1 MARRTEAG
9 NAGTRSGKS
18 AARPSSRNA
27 GRRTDSPGARAPE
40 RHKNFY
46 DYSLVFAVVFLTAF
60 GLLMIYSSSSYMAQ
74 INPRTNDAAFY
85 LKRQGMIAL
94 GGFVLMVI
102 ISLMDYHWILKCS
115 KFAYALSYVLMI
127 AVMIVGKEVNGK
139 KRWLGVG
146 PLSFQPTEFAKLAL
160 ILFLTVYI
168 VEKGREINRWK
179 GIAMLFALDF
189 PIAAL
194 VGKNNLSSGIIILGL
209 GFVMSFVATKRYI
222 VHLLLCALAGL
233 GVAVINPVSHAL
245 LAVGLLHPYQLS
257 RILVWQDP
265 ARYAQDGGY
274 QVLQGLYAIGSGGL
288 MGKGLGESIQ
298 KMGFVPEAQND
309 MIFSIICEELGLFGA
324 VSLILVFLFMI
335 YRFLVIA
342 NSAPDLSG
350 ALLVV
355 GIMAHIAIQV
365 ILNIAVVTN
374 TIPNT
379 GITLPFI
386 SYGGTSLL
394 FLMVEMGLVLS
405 VSHSIRAD
413 G

>member
-1 MARRTEAG
+1 M
-9 NAGTRSGKS
+9 
-18 AARPSSRNA
+18 
-27 GRRTDSPGARAPE
+27 
-40 RHKNFY
+40 
-46 DYSLVFAVVFLTAF
+46 
-60 GLLMIYSSSSYMAQ
+60 
-74 INPRTNDAAFY
+74 
-85 LKRQGMIAL
+85 
-94 GGFVLMVI
+94 
-102 ISLMDYHWILKCS
+102 
-115 KFAYALSYVLMI
+115 
-127 AVMIVGKEVNGK
+127 
-139 KRWLGVG
+139 
-146 PLSFQPTEFAKLAL
+146 
-160 ILFLTVYI
+160 
-168 VEKGREINRWK
+168 
-179 GIAMLFALDF
+179 
-189 PIAAL
+189 
-194 VGKNNLSSGIIILGL
+194 
-209 GFVMSFVATKRYI
+209 
-222 VHLLLCALAGL
+222 
-233 GVAVINPVSHAL
+233 
-245 LAVGLLHPYQLS
+245 
-257 RILVWQDP
+257 
-265 ARYAQDGGY
+265 DGGY

-288 MGKGLGESIQ
+288 FGKGLGESIQ

-386 SYGGTSLL
+386 SYGGTSVL
-394 FLMVEMGLVLS
+394 FLMVEMGLALS